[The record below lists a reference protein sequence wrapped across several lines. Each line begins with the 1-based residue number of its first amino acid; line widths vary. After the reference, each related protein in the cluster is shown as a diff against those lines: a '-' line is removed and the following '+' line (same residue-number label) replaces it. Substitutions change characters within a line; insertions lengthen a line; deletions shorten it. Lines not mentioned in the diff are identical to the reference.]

1 MGGWGVAF
9 HNTDMAL
16 TNPNSAIKNCFGD
29 IFTHGLC
36 PSNPLARNYAIEL
49 FSGISASGY
58 FDRVLA
64 ESISYLLYPH
74 GHPHELWGARMDV
87 TTKYLISL
95 CFCYFCMS
103 SGVSMGVDCERLRK
117 RVANELGRTWNA
129 SYPSGRQPDEG
140 TELAS
145 LLINWPELATYTQ
158 MRLQSV
164 SSLVRLVSD
173 ACHKDGVK
181 FDLSAA
187 VWGRPSSLNWLE
199 GVDISKSIASSDR
212 FLLESYYESSLDV
225 AREIDHTLALQN
237 VIEEPKGEIAVA
249 LTLWQSHHRNF
260 NGFAE
265 KIDTIK
271 SAGIHTLVLY
281 NYGTA
286 TAETLQWVKKAA
298 KMITE
303 I

>member
-1 MGGWGVAF
+1 
-9 HNTDMAL
+9 
-16 TNPNSAIKNCFGD
+16 
-29 IFTHGLC
+29 
-36 PSNPLARNYAIEL
+36 
-49 FSGISASGY
+49 
-58 FDRVLA
+58 
-64 ESISYLLYPH
+64 
-74 GHPHELWGARMDV
+74 
-87 TTKYLISL
+87 
-95 CFCYFCMS
+95 
-103 SGVSMGVDCERLRK
+103 MGVDCERLRT
-117 RVANELGRTWNA
+117 RVADELGRTWNA

-173 ACHKDGVK
+173 ACHKNGAK

-199 GVDISKSIASSDR
+199 GVDISKSIVSSDR

-249 LTLWQSHHRNF
+249 LTLWQSHHRNY

-286 TAETLQWVKKAA
+286 TTETLQWVKKAA
-298 KMITE
+298 KMMDET
-303 I
+303 